1 MEKGSQNE
9 HIPPGER
16 RGEREKEGG
25 ERIEC
30 KEKVKLGLSHGII
43 KRVPL

>member
-1 MEKGSQNE
+1 MN
-9 HIPPGER
+9 IYPLER
-16 RGEREKEGG
+16 GGEREREG

-30 KEKVKLGLSHGII
+30 KEKGKVKSGLSHGII